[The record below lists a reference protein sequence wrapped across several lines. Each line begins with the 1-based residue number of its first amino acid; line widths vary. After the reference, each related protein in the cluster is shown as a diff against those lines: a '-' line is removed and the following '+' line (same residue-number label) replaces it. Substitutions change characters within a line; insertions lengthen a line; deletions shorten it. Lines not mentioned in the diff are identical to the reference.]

1 MTVVREF
8 TRIESIELMCRLARD
23 VTEAEA
29 DHVAEAVGDLPLGI
43 EQAWSLTRRTL
54 RTDHPVR

>member
-8 TRIESIELMCRLARD
+8 TGVESIELMCRLAPD

-29 DHVAEAVGDLPLGI
+29 D
-43 EQAWSLTRRTL
+43 R
-54 RTDHPVR
+54 